1 MHNTNI
7 TINVKLVYIIV
18 QLAYKKGGGE
28 KIFMYLFHKPQQY
41 ILTLHVK
48 DIM

>member
-18 QLAYKKGGGE
+18 QLAYKKGGGGE
-28 KIFMYLFHKPQQY
+28 DI
-41 ILTLHVK
+41 HVFVP
-48 DIM
+48 